1 MLARYQGVQVEQYKQ
16 IAYTLLRV
24 FFGTLIAFII
34 SNGIGLLDM
43 QAWSDWKPAL
53 TAAISAVLVVIINAL
68 NPGDTRYGVNAGK

>member
-1 MLARYQGVQVEQYKQ
+1 MEQYKQ

-24 FFGTLIAFII
+24 FFGTMIAFLI

-53 TAAISAVLVVIINAL
+53 TAAIGAVLVAAFRFL
-68 NPGDTRYGVNAGK
+68 NPKDDVYGFGSATE